1 VGLVDGA
8 DRGRAAGVELVV
20 DPQPAAQALTSPR
33 DRRLRRVPL
42 GAASDYRRSVVG
54 SSDDPTR
61 TADSTL
67 SPPTSPAV
75 ERPVAP
81 LQVRERDRYEVLAE
95 HGRGGLGR
103 VSRARDKELGR
114 DVAIKELIKRGQSTE
129 IRFVREAL
137 ITARLE
143 HPGVVP
149 VHEAGCWDDGTPFYA
164 MKLVSGR
171 PLKELI
177 EERTTMEARLGLLP
191 HVIAV
196 ADAIAYAHGRRIIH
210 RDLKPGNVIVGEFGE
225 TVVID
230 WGLAKDLSE
239 TDEPALALGSNRA
252 AASNELTA
260 TGGVLGTPAYMA
272 PEQARGEPV
281 DERVDVFAIGAMLW
295 ELCTRTRVPPDPQ
308 HRDRQLRRDGIDPDL
323 ATIIGKSLADDPRDR
338 YPNAA
343 ALATDLK
350 AFLAGARIA
359 ARNYSL
365 FAMVAHWTRRQRR
378 LALSAAAVVTVA
390 LVATIWFVRNI
401 AVERDRADASA
412 IEAHAH
418 QRRAEKAT
426 DEITLQHAEL
436 LLRSDPTAAMATL
449 SGYGGADGVQL
460 GRLRAEAI
468 GRGVASATLKPH
480 SDLVWHLATTAN
492 GGVISVG
499 RDRTIKLTRDGKS
512 TPLASNMTTPPAV
525 AYARDADVLTYA
537 PVPSGIV
544 VLSLATG
551 ATARV
556 ETPTPSASD
565 ILPDGS
571 QLAAVAGGGV
581 TVWSLGPSPSVIY
594 RAAVPAARDV
604 NLAARDRLVVM
615 EAAGL
620 RAIWLDGSRPPR
632 TVALPV
638 QSFHAVA
645 SRIAAGDTDGGIA
658 LFSPELAPLAKLSVC
673 RRPVAVTLVPKSD
686 LIGFA
691 CEEGVAGV
699 VRYSSASGKLVIVDT
714 FTTTERAYD
723 VVADATGTRIIVSD
737 DSRVFYVYDLETRL
751 VTRYEGQAAQV
762 SAIAAPA
769 PGFDHIAVGDF
780 NGNVRLW
787 DPPRRDARRLFQGP
801 GAVFGVAFSPDGKS
815 VATNNIDGTVR
826 VIGIADGAVTE
837 LKGHVTGVLRV
848 PQFSRDGQSVLS
860 YSGDGTA
867 RVWRVDGTPLRVFA
881 DHARPVQAAA
891 FVESGRRVVSIG
903 DDGRL
908 LAWSAGGTDAAVLH
922 TRAVPLTGLDVLSG
936 SGEVVVRDADSAV
949 WAVALDGTVRQVRTA
964 DGAIVAVLRASPD
977 GRMVATATDVGDV
990 VVYDTSDWRTVR
1002 AVKLG
1007 RGVRQ
1012 IRFDPKNRDLIV
1024 ALQDGRVH
1032 AVALGS
1038 ARTARFAEIAN
1049 LARNLEYSPDG
1060 EVLAIVC
1067 TNGGTWFYDLAG
1079 DTWAYAVDH
1088 TSEVFSGAFSPDGA
1102 LFASGDRRGLVTIRN
1117 VAATLAAARRP

>member
-1 VGLVDGA
+1 VD
-8 DRGRAAGVELVV
+8 
-20 DPQPAAQALTSPR
+20 
-33 DRRLRRVPL
+33 
-42 GAASDYRRSVVG
+42 
-54 SSDDPTR
+54 
-61 TADSTL
+61 
-67 SPPTSPAV
+67 
-75 ERPVAP
+75 RPVAP
-81 LQVRERDRYEVLAE
+81 LQIRERDRYEVLAE

-114 DVAIKELIKRGQSTE
+114 DVALKELIKRGNSTE

-149 VHEAGCWDDGTPFYA
+149 VHEAGCWSDGTPFYA

-171 PLKELI
+171 PLKELL
-177 EERTTMEARLGLLP
+177 EERTTVEARLGLLP

-239 TDEPALALGSNRA
+239 TDEPALDHGPGRPAT
-252 AASNELTA
+252 SNELTI
-260 TGGVLGTPAYMA
+260 TGSVLGTPAYMA

-295 ELCTRTRVPPDPQ
+295 ELCMRTRVPPDPQ
-308 HRDRQLRRDGIDPDL
+308 DRDRQLRRDGIDPDL
-323 ATIIGKSLADDPRDR
+323 ATIVGKALADDPRDR

-350 AFLAGARIA
+350 AFQAGARIA

-365 FAMVAHWTRRQRR
+365 LAMLAHWARRQRR
-378 LALSAAAVVTVA
+378 LALSVAAVVAVA
-390 LVATIWFVRNI
+390 LVGTIWFVRNI

-418 QRRAEKAT
+418 QRRAEQAT

-449 SGYGGADGVQL
+449 SGYSGADNPQL

-468 GRGVASATLKPH
+468 GRGVASAALKPH
-480 SDLVWHLATTAN
+480 SDYIWHITTTAS

-499 RDRTIKLTRDGKS
+499 RDRTVQLTHDGRS
-512 TPLASNMTTPPAV
+512 TTLASNMTTPPAV
-525 AYARDADVLTYA
+525 AYARDANVLAYA
-537 PVPSGIV
+537 PVPSGMM
-544 VLSLATG
+544 VLTLATG
-551 ATARV
+551 ATVRL
-556 ETPTPSASD
+556 ETPTPIASD

-571 QLAAVAGGGV
+571 RLAAVAGGGV
-581 TVWSLGPSPSVIY
+581 TVWSLEPAPSVVY
-594 RAAVPAARDV
+594 RAAVPGARDV
-604 NLAARDRLVVM
+604 NLASRDRLVVM
-615 EAAGL
+615 EAGGL
-620 RAIWLDGSRPPR
+620 RAIWLDGSRAPR
-632 TVALPV
+632 TAALPV
-638 QSFHAVA
+638 RSFHAFG
-645 SRIAAGDTDGGIA
+645 SRTAAGDNDGGVA
-658 LFSPELAPLAKLSVC
+658 LFSPELALLARISVC
-673 RRPVAVTLVPKSD
+673 RKPVTVNLVPKSD
-686 LIGFA
+686 LIAFA
-691 CEEGVAGV
+691 CEEGIAGV
-699 VRYSSASGKLVIVDT
+699 VRYNSAIAKLVAVDT
-714 FTTTERAYD
+714 FTTSERAHG
-723 VVADATGTRIIVSD
+723 VAADASGTRIVVSD
-737 DSRVFYVYDLETRL
+737 DSSLFYVYDLETKL
-751 VTRYEGQAAQV
+751 VTRYEGQPAQINAV
-762 SAIAAPA
+762 AAPA

-787 DPPRRDARRLFQGP
+787 DPPRRDAHRLFQGP
-801 GAVFGVAFSPDGKS
+801 GAVFGVAFSPDGTS
-815 VATNNIDGTVR
+815 IATNNVDGTVR
-826 VIGIADGAVTE
+826 VIRIADGAVTE
-837 LKGHVTGVLRV
+837 LKGHVTAVFGV
-848 PQFSRDGQSVLS
+848 QFSEDGQSVLS

-881 DHARPVQAAA
+881 DHGRPVQGAA
-891 FVESGRRVVSIG
+891 FVESGRRVVSIA

-908 LAWSAGGTDAAVLH
+908 LAWSPGGSGASVLH

-936 SGEVVVRDADSAV
+936 SGDVVVRDADSAIWDV
-949 WAVALDGTVRQVRTA
+949 SLDGPVRQVRDS
-964 DGAIVAVLRASPD
+964 DGSIVAVLRASPD
-977 GRMVATATDVGDV
+977 GRLVATATDLGDV
-990 VVYDTSDWRTVR
+990 AVYDTSDWRTIR
-1002 AVKLG
+1002 TVKLG

-1012 IRFDPKNRDLIV
+1012 MRFDPKNRDLMIAV
-1024 ALQDGRVH
+1024 QDGSVH

-1038 ARTARFAEIAN
+1038 TRTARFTEVAL

-1060 EVLAIVC
+1060 EILSIVC
-1067 TNGGTWFYDLAG
+1067 TNGGTWFYDLAD

-1088 TSEVFSGAFSPDGA
+1088 SSEVFSGAFSPDGA
-1102 LFASGDRRGLVTIRN
+1102 LFASSDRRGLVTIRS
-1117 VAATLAAARRP
+1117 VAATLAAVKARP